1 MRMLSRRIF
10 WRLGRKMYMWARND
24 EPNDMTQNGELRL
37 QQLVADNMP
46 GSSRLVA
53 FDVGA
58 RIGDWSQSLI
68 RRSGRRSGGLEI
80 HAFEPVP
87 DSCQAIVDSLGA
99 AIGAGQLHVNA
110 IALSDELGTFSMYV
124 PEPKGGTSTLHP
136 DSNCRYERVFDVG
149 TSTVDEYCR
158 TNSID
163 HIDLVKVDTEGND
176 LKVIRGALGL
186 VQRGAIGVLQ
196 FEYNHRWVYSRTFLK
211 DVFDL
216 VRGTP
221 YEVAKVS
228 ANSLEIY
235 AEWHPELE
243 RYFENN
249 YALVN
254 KQVTAQLKC
263 RHVKIGRG
271 NSCELVVSAA

>member
-1 MRMLSRRIF
+1 MRMLSRQFF
-10 WRLGRKMYMWARND
+10 WRLGRKMYMWARNE

-37 QQLVADNMP
+37 QRLIADSTP
-46 GSSRLVA
+46 HGSPLIA

-87 DSCQAIVDSLGA
+87 DSRQVILESLAA

-110 IALSDELGTFSMYV
+110 FALSDEIGTFSMYV

-136 DSNCRYERVFDVG
+136 DSRCRYEHVFDVS
-149 TSTVDEYCR
+149 TSTLDEYCR
-158 TNSID
+158 MHSIGR
-163 HIDLVKVDTEGND
+163 IDLVKVDTEGND
-176 LKVIRGALGL
+176 LKVIRGAFELM
-186 VQRGAIGVLQ
+186 QRGAIGVLQ

-221 YEVAKVS
+221 YEVAKVC

-235 AEWHPELE
+235 TEWHPELE

-249 YALVN
+249 YALIN
-254 KQVTAQLKC
+254 KQVAAQLKC
-263 RHVKIGRG
+263 RHVRIGRG
-271 NSCELVVSAA
+271 NSCELVDSAA